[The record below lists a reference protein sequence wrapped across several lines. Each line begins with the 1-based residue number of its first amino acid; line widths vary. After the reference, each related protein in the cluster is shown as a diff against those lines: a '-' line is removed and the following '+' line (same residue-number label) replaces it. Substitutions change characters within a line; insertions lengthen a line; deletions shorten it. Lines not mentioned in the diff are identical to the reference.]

1 MAYGPVSIGGYMAL
15 SPATKED
22 IGGVKIGAGVNVTD
36 DGTISTSMS
45 LDKAWPIGSIY
56 QSTQS
61 TSPAELFGGTWV
73 QIAQD
78 KVLMGAGGNKALGA
92 TATAGLPNIKG
103 TIGYNRTHGD
113 VSSTN
118 AVYSGALYPGAAIR
132 DGALT
137 GNNTAK
143 TRDIAIDASKSSSIY
158 GASNTVQ
165 PPALYVNIWERV
177 GYTLNIT
184 ARAGSHI
191 TIYNND
197 TADIVVDDTVDDS
210 GQYYAEVPDKGTW
223 MVKTEKDGDVLRK
236 QIIFGRYGSKSVDVS
251 AHVFGVVYRVNS
263 GKHSTKLTRLTYEND
278 DLNFVTT
285 NITIDP
291 VAAVGAG
298 AGSSP
303 FDRYMPWSGMEEY
316 NITDSKISA
325 KFGDADFSR
334 EIDTV
339 VYIPE
344 FYYWRDANS
353 SADVFYISDKPITG
367 FKKHPGSGRYVG
379 KYNSGNLH
387 ATSVNSVTGSAPTTA
402 RSRSNFRIFSTDKGS
417 GWYQYDYM
425 TWNAI
430 CMLYAVEYA
439 DWDSQA
445 RIGKGYV
452 SSDLSINS
460 PLASGSTDSMTYH
473 TGRAAGTDGKT
484 GVQYRHI
491 ENLWGNIYSWVD
503 GIYSSKGCDYLVFT
517 DPDSYI
523 DSIPDAKDYYY
534 VNRAS
539 EKTGFIKYFGVPTS
553 NTEYVG
559 NWPFIPIALSNTDD
573 SYIPDEY
580 YGSSGMDGFLF
591 TGGAIG
597 NDGQSGLYTSG
608 VFPVGEDVTN
618 YFGSRLIFIPDKVT
632 SRSSDVT
639 EARGE
644 VAGGLE

>member
-22 IGGVKIGAGVNVTD
+22 IGGVKVGDGLSVTD
-36 DGTISTSMS
+36 DGRLSTSMS

-61 TSPAELFGGTWV
+61 TSPAKLFGGTWV

-78 KVLMGAGGNKALGA
+78 KVLMGAGGNKTLGS
-92 TATAGLPNIKG
+92 TASAGLPNIKG
-103 TIGYNRTHGD
+103 TIGYNSTHGN
-113 VSSTN
+113 VSSTD
-118 AVYSGALYPGAAIR
+118 AVYSGAFYPGAAIR

-158 GASNTVQ
+158 GASKTVQ

-177 GYTLNIT
+177 GYVLNIT

-191 TIYNND
+191 TIYNDND
-197 TADIVVDDTVDDS
+197 AEIAVDDTVDDS
-210 GQYYAEVPDKGTW
+210 GQYYAEIPYKGTW
-223 MVKTEKDGDVLRK
+223 IVDTEKDGDVLRK
-236 QIIFGRYGSKSVDVS
+236 RIIFERYGGKSVDVS
-251 AHVFGVVYRVNS
+251 AHVFGVAYRVSS
-263 GKHSTKLTRLTYEND
+263 GKDSTKLTRLTYEND

-285 NITIDP
+285 NITTDP

-298 AGSSP
+298 AGRSP

-344 FYYWRDANS
+344 FYYWRNAS
-353 SADVFYISDKPITG
+353 SEADVFYISDKPITG

-379 KYNSGNLH
+379 KYNSSNLH
-387 ATSVNSVTGSAPTTA
+387 SASVNSVTGLAPTTA
-402 RSRSNFRIFSTDKGS
+402 QNVSNFRIFSTNKGS

-430 CMLYAVEYA
+430 GMLYAVEYA

-503 GIYSSKGCDYLVFT
+503 GIYLSKGRDYLVFT
-517 DPDSYI
+517 DPDSYT
-523 DSIPDAKDYYY
+523 DSMPDAKDYYF
-534 VNRAS
+534 VGQAS
-539 EKTGFIKYFGVPTS
+539 RSSGFIKHFGMPTS
-553 NTEYVG
+553 NTKYVG
-559 NWPFIPIALSNTDD
+559 NWPFIPDAIGGAGV
-573 SYIPDEY
+573 SYIPDKY
-580 YGSSGMDGFLF
+580 YGTEGVDYRLF
-591 TGGAIG
+591 VGGAIG
-597 NDGQSGLYTSG
+597 YETESGLYTSG
-608 VFPVGEDVTN
+608 AFPIGVSVSN
-618 YFGSRLIFIPDKVT
+618 YFGGRLIFVPDKVT
-632 SRSSDVT
+632 SSSSDVT
-639 EARGE
+639 EADTE